1 MDISLFDF
9 ELPDE
14 LIAQTPTRN
23 RDESRLL
30 VLDRKNNTTN
40 TKSFK
45 DITDYFQKGDCLV
58 VNNTKVFKARLLGK
72 RKSGGEVEVFLVR
85 RLDKKLLWTAL
96 VKPSRRLNEGEEI
109 QFGDSSYYLTL
120 LNLLETY

>member
-14 LIAQTPTRN
+14 LIAQVPTRN

-30 VLDRKNNTTN
+30 VLNREDKSIS

-45 DITDYFQKGDCLV
+45 DITSYFKKGDCLV

-85 RLDKKLLWTAL
+85 RLDKPHHW
-96 VKPSRRLNEGEEI
+96 
-109 QFGDSSYYLTL
+109 
-120 LNLLETY
+120 